1 MPYSLSELLRELH
14 DISLVKGFVL
24 LIPLCILIYLERKE
38 LLFFFYDLGGK
49 IQSGARDAFRLT
61 RHRANP
67 LLSPRDY
74 IGWEKEG
81 VFNPAALL
89 INDTVH
95 LLYRAI
101 GGDGVSRVGYS
112 KSDDGKNFEEGLEY
126 PVFSFKQSKPLGMP
140 EKKYD
145 PVMYPSGGSWGGAE
159 DPRATRIDGK
169 IYMTF
174 NAFDGWDFIRVA
186 LTMIDEK
193 DFLEGKWKWQSPR
206 LISPPGQIHKNW
218 VIFPEKINGKYAILH
233 SISPNVE
240 VEYRDSLDTI
250 GTYDPHI
257 QSPVG
262 VRTAGRKGAWD
273 SRVRGA
279 GPPPVKTDDG
289 WLVFY
294 HANDD
299 KEPHKYKLG
308 VKLLDLAD
316 PSKILAR
323 SKSPILE
330 PNMWYENDWKPGIV
344 YACGAVI
351 KDEILHL
358 YYGGGDK
365 HVCSAHTK
373 VADLLSWLK
382 KEEAR
387 PLSLKK

>member
-1 MPYSLSELLRELH
+1 MYIPDLLEEVY
-14 DISLVKGFVL
+14 DFSFVKGLVIL
-24 LIPLCILIYLERKE
+24 LPIAILVYLERKE
-38 LLFFFYDLGGK
+38 IAFLIFDTSKKLA
-49 IQSGARDAFRLT
+49 SNVRDVFNLT
-61 RHRANP
+61 RHTANP

-74 IGWEKEG
+74 LHWEKEG

-89 INDTVH
+89 INETVH

-101 GGDGVSRVGYS
+101 GVDGVSRVGYS
-112 KSDDGKNFEEGLEY
+112 KSDDGTHFEEGLEY
-126 PVFSFKQSKPLGMP
+126 PVFSFKQSRPLGI
-140 EKKYD
+140 KQKTYD

-159 DPRATRIDGK
+159 DPRATLIDGK

-186 LTMIDEK
+186 MTMIDEK
-193 DFLEGKWKWQSPR
+193 DFLEGKWKWQPPR

-218 VIFPEKINGKYAILH
+218 VIFPEKINGKFAILH

-250 GTYDPHI
+250 GTYDPFI
-257 QSPVG
+257 KSPVG
-262 VRTAGRKGAWD
+262 VRTEGRKGFWD
-273 SRVRGA
+273 TRVRGA
-279 GPPPVKTDDG
+279 GPPPVKTNDG

-294 HANDD
+294 HANDAE
-299 KEPHKYKLG
+299 EPHKYKLG

-330 PNMWYENDWKPGIV
+330 PDMWYENDWKTGIV
-344 YACGAVI
+344 YACGALI

-373 VADLLSWLK
+373 VSDLLAWLK
-382 KEEAR
+382 KEEER
-387 PLSLKK
+387 PLILTK

>member
-1 MPYSLSELLRELH
+1 MYLFDLFKELS
-14 DISLVKGFVL
+14 DFSLVKGL
-24 LIPLCILIYLERKE
+24 IILIPFCVLIYLERKE
-38 LLFFFYDLGGK
+38 IAFFFAETAKKLLGEKRDLFFLK
-49 IQSGARDAFRLT
+49 
-61 RHRANP
+61 RHMNNP
-67 LLSPRDY
+67 LLSPRGY
-74 IGWEKEG
+74 LSWEKEG

-89 INDTVH
+89 IGNTVH

-101 GGDGVSRVGYS
+101 GADGISRIGYS
-112 KSDDGKNFEEGLEY
+112 KSDDGMSFVEGLEY
-126 PVFSFKQSKPLGMP
+126 PVFSFKQSKPLGMEK
-140 EKKYD
+140 EKKFD

-159 DPRATRIDGK
+159 DPRATYIDGK

-193 DFLEGKWKWQSPR
+193 DFLAGKWNWMPPR

-218 VIFPEKINGKYAILH
+218 VVFPEKINGKYAILH

-240 VEYRDSLDTI
+240 IEYRDNLETI
-250 GTYDPHI
+250 GTYDPFI
-257 QSPVG
+257 KSPVG
-262 VRTAGRKGAWD
+262 VRTDGRKGFWD

-279 GPPPVKTDDG
+279 GPPPVKTEDG

-294 HANDD
+294 HANDTA
-299 KEPHKYKLG
+299 EPHKYKLG
-308 VKLLDLAD
+308 VKLLDLND

-330 PNMWYENDWKPGIV
+330 PDMWYENDWKPGIV
-344 YACGAVI
+344 YACGAII
-351 KDEILHL
+351 KDDLLHI

-373 VADLLSWLK
+373 VAELLSWLK
-382 KEEAR
+382 KEEER
-387 PLSLKK
+387 PLSLSK

>member
-1 MPYSLSELLRELH
+1 MSLFDTIHELK
-14 DISLVKGFVL
+14 DISSLQGLIILVPL
-24 LIPLCILIYLERKE
+24 LILLYLERKE
-38 LLFFFYDLGGK
+38 VLFFLVDSTNK
-49 IQSGARDAFRLT
+49 IIDSARDLFHLS
-61 RHRANP
+61 RHTQNP
-67 LLSPRDY
+67 LLSPRSY
-74 IGWEKEG
+74 IPWEKEG

-89 INDTVH
+89 INNTVH

-101 GGDGVSRVGYS
+101 GADGVSRVGYT
-112 KSDDGKNFEEGLEY
+112 KSEDGEVFEAGLEY
-126 PVFSFKQSKPLGMP
+126 PVFSFKQSKPLGMN
-140 EKKYD
+140 KKVYD
-145 PVMYPSGGSWGGAE
+145 PVVYPSGGSWGGAE
-159 DPRATRIDGK
+159 DPRATHIDGK

-186 LTMIDEK
+186 LTMIEEK
-193 DFLEGKWKWQSPR
+193 DFLAGKWKWMSPR

-233 SISPNVE
+233 SISPDVE

-250 GTYDPHI
+250 GTYDPFI
-257 QSPVG
+257 KSPVG
-262 VRTAGRKGAWD
+262 IRTEGRKGFWD

-279 GPPPVKTDDG
+279 GPPPVKTNDG

-294 HANDD
+294 HANDTA
-299 KEPHKYKLG
+299 EPHKYKLG

-330 PNMWYENDWKPGIV
+330 PDMWYENDWKPGIV

-351 KDEILHL
+351 KNDTLHL

-382 KEEAR
+382 KEEEK
-387 PLSLKK
+387 PLTLTK

>member
-1 MPYSLSELLRELH
+1 MSLFDTIHELR
-14 DISLVKGFVL
+14 DISFLQGLIILAPL
-24 LIPLCILIYLERKE
+24 LILLYLERKE
-38 LLFFFYDLGGK
+38 VIFFFIDSSKKLAD
-49 IQSGARDAFRLT
+49 SARDLFNLS
-61 RHRANP
+61 RHTQNP
-67 LLSPRDY
+67 LLSPRSY
-74 IGWEKEG
+74 IPWEKEG

-89 INDTVH
+89 INNTVH

-101 GGDGVSRVGYS
+101 GADGISRVGYT
-112 KSDDGKNFEEGLEY
+112 KSEDGEVFEDGLEY
-126 PVFSFKQSKPLGMP
+126 PVFTFKQSKPLGM
-140 EKKYD
+140 KKKEYD

-159 DPRATRIDGK
+159 DPRATLIDGK

-193 DFLEGKWKWQSPR
+193 DFLAGKWKWMSPR

-218 VIFPEKINGKYAILH
+218 VIFPEKINGKYALLH

-240 VEYRDSLDTI
+240 VEYRDSLETI
-250 GTYDPHI
+250 GTYDPFV

-262 VRTAGRKGAWD
+262 VRTEGRKDFWD

-279 GPPPVKTDDG
+279 GPPPVKTNDG

-294 HANDD
+294 HANDTA
-299 KEPHKYKLG
+299 EPHKYKLG

-330 PNMWYENDWKPGIV
+330 PDMWYENDWKPGIV

-351 KDEILHL
+351 KDDTLHL

-373 VADLLSWLK
+373 VTDLLSWLK
-382 KEEAR
+382 KEEER
-387 PLSLKK
+387 PLTLTK

>member
-1 MPYSLSELLRELH
+1 MSHLSVLFEELSDFSFL
-14 DISLVKGFVL
+14 KGLIIL
-24 LIPLCILIYLERKE
+24 LPILILIYLERRE
-38 LLFFFYDLGGK
+38 LLFFFYDITEK
-49 IQSGARDAFRLT
+49 VADSFKETFYLT
-61 RHRANP
+61 RHQANP
-67 LLSPRDY
+67 LLSPRPH

-89 INDTVH
+89 INNTVH

-101 GGDGVSRVGYS
+101 GGDGISRVGYS
-112 KSDDGKNFEEGLEY
+112 KSDDGKVFEEGLEY
-126 PVFSFKQSKPLGMP
+126 PVFTFKQSKPLGMV

-145 PVMYPSGGSWGGAE
+145 RVMYPSGGSWGGAE
-159 DPRATRIDGK
+159 DPRATHIDGK

-193 DFLEGKWKWQSPR
+193 DFLSGKWKWMAPR

-240 VEYRDSLDTI
+240 VEYRDSLETI
-250 GTYDPHI
+250 GTYDSYI
-257 QSPVG
+257 KSPVG
-262 VRTAGRKGAWD
+262 VRTAGNKGQWD
-273 SRVRGA
+273 TRVRGA
-279 GPPPVKTDDG
+279 GPPPVKTEDG

-299 KEPHKYKLG
+299 AEPHKYKLG
-308 VKLLDLAD
+308 VKLLDLND

-330 PNMWYENDWKPGIV
+330 PDMWYENDWKPGIV
-344 YACGAVI
+344 YACGAII

-373 VADLLSWLK
+373 VKDLLSWLK
-382 KEEAR
+382 KEEEE
-387 PLSLKK
+387 PLTLIK